1 MFGNRSTDSGRQKK
15 SMSEHTSQDYSGYI
29 LNLAQKEAEE
39 KEENPF
45 LRAKLR
51 VVLRKDSGNSQK

>member
-1 MFGNRSTDSGRQKK
+1 MFGNRAVETGREKK
-15 SMSEHTSQDYSGYI
+15 SMSEHTSQDYSAYI
-29 LNLAQKEAEE
+29 LNLARQGAEK

-51 VVLRKDSGNSQK
+51 VVLRQDSGNS

>member
-1 MFGNRSTDSGRQKK
+1 
-15 SMSEHTSQDYSGYI
+15 MSEHTSQDYSGYI

-51 VVLRKDSGNSQK
+51 VVLRKDSGNS